1 MATLNDVP
9 SSFLAKPE
17 RMYVVD
23 LKTLEEMTAQFNPAE
38 FEETIKV
45 VWSKLISPG
54 LSHERTHYSHTE
66 NYKMSFE
73 LIFDALAGG
82 GTVDGN
88 LDARDFLQSLCYAK
102 AGARTVNDGEPT
114 RVLFVWPG
122 MASFTAKID
131 ELKFKHSRFNSQGRS
146 TYFKVDVQLE
156 EIRDQRLTSEEVREN
171 GARRLSDQQVD
182 DVAFGFDKK
191 VGR

>member
-9 SSFLAKPE
+9 SSYLAKPE

-66 NYKMSFE
+66 NFKLTFE

-82 GTVDGN
+82 TVEGN

-102 AGARTVNDGEPT
+102 AGARTVSDGEPT

-122 MASFTAKID
+122 MVSITAAIG
-131 ELKFKHSRFNSQGRS
+131 ELKFKHTRFNSQGRS

-156 EIRDQRLTSEEVREN
+156 EVRAERLTSEEVREN
-171 GARRLSDQQVD
+171 GARRLSDQQVEK
-182 DVAFGFDKK
+182 G
-191 VGR
+191 